1 MDCEFYLRSVKL
13 LLVLLSKGSAKM
25 LHVGTGPPY
34 LHELAVTSVISLDV
48 LLAKYGYSISVSSRL
63 HN

>member
-13 LLVLLSKGSAKM
+13 LLVLLSKGAAKM
-25 LHVGTGPPY
+25 LNVGTGPPY
-34 LHELAVTSVISLDV
+34 FNELAVTSVISLDV

-63 HN
+63 HS